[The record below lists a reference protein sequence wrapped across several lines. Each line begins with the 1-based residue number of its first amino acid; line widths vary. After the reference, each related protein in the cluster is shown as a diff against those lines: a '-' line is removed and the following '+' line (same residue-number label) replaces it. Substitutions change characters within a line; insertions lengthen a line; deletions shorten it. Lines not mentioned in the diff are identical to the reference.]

1 MAILKRNSRCCDDR
15 RDREIGPPTGWRERR
30 RSVERR
36 LPEVR
41 ELAFSDWLVQLRGYL
56 AKSSKGDT

>member
-1 MAILKRNSRCCDDR
+1 MAILKSDSRCCDDR
-15 RDREIGPPTGWRERR
+15 RNREIGPPTGR

-41 ELAFSDWLVQLRGYL
+41 ELAFSDWLIQLRGYL
-56 AKSSKGDT
+56 AKSSKDDT